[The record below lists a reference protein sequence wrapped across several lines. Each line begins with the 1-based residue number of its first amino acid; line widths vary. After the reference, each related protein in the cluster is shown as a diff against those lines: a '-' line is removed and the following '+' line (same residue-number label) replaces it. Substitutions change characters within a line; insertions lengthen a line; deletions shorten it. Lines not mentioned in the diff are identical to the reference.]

1 MLDTNTDAEHYADG
15 AIRQDTGQTADDLIN
30 LSECSSAVLQVSDN
44 EGVICVRRDATNAAD
59 IYIESGSWGDI
70 GYLKQ
75 YKTSGGYFSHAIV
88 TSNGWL
94 IGNGGVT
101 DGSVFRQIE
110 SIASEMVV
118 TNQITNDYLSRIYK
132 IMSRYSLGHFVIKA
146 ADGTYGV
153 VFSNLYHV
161 SKLQPGQYVLCPNVY
176 SMSQKGSYDSSLNPV
191 DAAIKKVYTDS
202 YGVNRRNIMTYHWKL
217 SASSNGL
224 SYGVDSYASN
234 DDGRGVGRSTSNM
247 ADNVYYFSNF
257 HSRNSLPLAR
267 DKVFLGT
274 HVFENSREVF
284 RLLTPVSS
292 CPVGDS
298 IELKYQVN
306 YIAHSSPVVQFA
318 LPEGFDFNN
327 ASVSRGNYRLD
338 SGRIVVWNLNDCD
351 MNNYIT
357 ISLKALKSGQFDLYH
372 SLDNNFVGSDK
383 LFANDYGVVLCADD
397 VNKYYRGPERFSIC
411 LKDVN
416 GNPIVG
422 ENVII
427 NINGVDY
434 KKVSDDKGTASLA
447 INLDSGEYLAKVSYN
462 GRFGSDSKKANVKVY
477 ETISGNDIVK
487 MFRNETQF
495 YAKFIDSSGNPL
507 AKRAVTF
514 NINGVFYTRNTDDS
528 GYAKLNIN
536 LRPGTYILTAYNPVN
551 NEKKGFNITVKA
563 LICENHDIVKYYKN
577 STQYTAKVYDKDG
590 SLAIGKNVT
599 FNING
604 VFYKRTVDE
613 NGTVTLNINLN
624 PGKYIVTAIYEG
636 YDVGNNV
643 VVKSVLLTDDLS
655 MKFKDGSKFNATVL
669 DGQGKPLA
677 NQTVIFNIN
686 GVFYNK
692 TTADDGVASLNIRL
706 LRGEYIIT
714 SIWNSYQIGNK
725 ITIS

>member
-1 MLDTNTDAEHYADG
+1 MFNRKYFILVFFVFLIAITSVSAQDDAVASQDLNELSFNDNVVLDTNTDAEHYADG
-15 AIRQDTGQTADDLIN
+15 GVRQDTHQTADDLIN

-44 EGVICVRRDATNAAD
+44 EGVICVRRDAANAAD

-101 DGSVFRQIE
+101 DGAPFRQIE

-217 SASSNGL
+217 TASSDGL

-274 HVFENSREVF
+274 HVFENSMEVF

-327 ASVSRGNYRLD
+327 ATVSRGNYRLD

-383 LFANDYGVVLCADD
+383 LFANDYGAVLCADD
-397 VNKYYRGPERFSIC
+397 VNKFIEV
-411 LKDVN
+411 LK
-416 GNPIVG
+416 G
-422 ENVII
+422 
-427 NINGVDY
+427 
-434 KKVSDDKGTASLA
+434 LA
-447 INLDSGEYLAKVSYN
+447 
-462 GRFGSDSKKANVKVY
+462 
-477 ETISGNDIVK
+477 
-487 MFRNETQF
+487 
-495 YAKFIDSSGNPL
+495 YA
-507 AKRAVTF
+507 
-514 NINGVFYTRNTDDS
+514 
-528 GYAKLNIN
+528 
-536 LRPGTYILTAYNPVN
+536 
-551 NEKKGFNITVKA
+551 
-563 LICENHDIVKYYKN
+563 
-577 STQYTAKVYDKDG
+577 
-590 SLAIGKNVT
+590 
-599 FNING
+599 
-604 VFYKRTVDE
+604 
-613 NGTVTLNINLN
+613 
-624 PGKYIVTAIYEG
+624 
-636 YDVGNNV
+636 
-643 VVKSVLLTDDLS
+643 
-655 MKFKDGSKFNATVL
+655 
-669 DGQGKPLA
+669 
-677 NQTVIFNIN
+677 
-686 GVFYNK
+686 
-692 TTADDGVASLNIRL
+692 
-706 LRGEYIIT
+706 
-714 SIWNSYQIGNK
+714 
-725 ITIS
+725 